1 MAITG
6 TVPCIGHLSKM
17 ESEESMIELKA
28 CVKGNIGDAVRWMKE
43 GLLVAREGWNEK
55 EVCLAYQ
62 PGYPEGIPCNKN
74 TSETWHLK
82 EGEIFRCGPY
92 LQMRNGDGTYQMWS
106 GSSEDILAE
115 DWYVQE

>member
-1 MAITG
+1 MDITG

-43 GLLVAREGWNEK
+43 GLLVAREGWNVK
-55 EVCLAYQ
+55 EECLAYQ

-82 EGEIFRCGPY
+82 EGEIFKCGPY
-92 LQMRNGDGTYQMWS
+92 IQMRNGDGTYQMWS